1 MKILVIYA
9 TKTGTVNKCLDEL
22 KKYLPQGDFTFVNIV
37 KEECGYNLSDF
48 DSVVLG
54 SSIRMNK
61 IHKNLCAFISEN
73 EKEICKSKHALF
85 LCLGF
90 TELFDEYV
98 TKNFPESVRDSAFA
112 ISCFGGEMDIS
123 KQKGIDKFLMKIVRN
138 DIMGGGNNGQ
148 PREDMTLPTIN
159 EGNISQLAE
168 MIKGI

>member
-22 KKYLPQGDFTFVNIV
+22 EKYLPQGDFTYVNIA
-37 KEECGYNLSDF
+37 KEECKYDLGDF
-48 DSVVLG
+48 DCVILG

-61 IHKNLCAFISEN
+61 IHKNLCAYINEN
-73 EKEICKSKHALF
+73 EDEICKTKHALF

-90 TELFDEYV
+90 TDLFDEYV
-98 TKNFPESVRDSAFA
+98 IKNFPESVRDSAFA

-123 KQKGIDKFLMKIVRN
+123 KQKGIDKLLMKMVRN

-168 MIKGI
+168 MVKNS